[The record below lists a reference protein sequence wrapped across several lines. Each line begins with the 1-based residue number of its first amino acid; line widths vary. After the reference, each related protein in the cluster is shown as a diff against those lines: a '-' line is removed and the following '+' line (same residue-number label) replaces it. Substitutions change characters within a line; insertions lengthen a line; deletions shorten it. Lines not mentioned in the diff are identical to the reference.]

1 MSYNKKIRGSL
12 ARPSL
17 LAAAATA
24 AARGAAPRCTM
35 LQLIGS
41 ALVCHLAAAGPSQP
55 NGVEK
60 FSVTRL
66 SPATYPGLLNMNS
79 GDPRGDVAFGL
90 WEVMFP
96 EMCRGAM
103 GQMMNIGCQ
112 NGTGK
117 YIDPNAGNVTITYE
131 KFQLEANTLFG
142 ESAAA
147 ARPPLAPSGRVVQ

>member
-1 MSYNKKIRGSL
+1 MWVI
-12 ARPSL
+12 
-17 LAAAATA
+17 AASALFAIAATPPT
-24 AARGAAPRCTM
+24 R
-35 LQLIGS
+35 
-41 ALVCHLAAAGPSQP
+41 P

-66 SPATYPGLLNMNS
+66 SPADYTGLLNMNS

-112 NGTGK
+112 NGTGR
-117 YIDPNAGNVTITYE
+117 YIDPSAGNLTITYE
-131 KFQLEANTLFG
+131 KFQIEANTVSTFG
-142 ESAAA
+142 YSGAGPCCLTLLAA
-147 ARPPLAPSGRVVQ
+147 